1 MPLIT
6 YGAQVAS
13 GGVGAWFNDDN
24 VQYAELWGYDFMK
37 RNNQKT
43 MFDPCPPGYKVPGW
57 YQEVMADADKTT
69 MAAAGEHQSRT
80 YKGGYWPAQ
89 GYRMDSGRLSNVGR
103 YGYYWSACSY
113 NHNYPAQNFKGY
125 MLYWYSRAVSNNNA
139 QNEAIGGNIRCI
151 RE

>member
-1 MPLIT
+1 
-6 YGAQVAS
+6 
-13 GGVGAWFNDDN
+13 
-24 VQYAELWGYDFMK
+24 
-37 RNNQKT
+37 

-57 YQEVMADADKTT
+57 YQEVMADASKTT
-69 MAAAGEHQSRT
+69 LVETGAYQSRT
-80 YKGGYWPAQ
+80 YNGGYWPAQ
-89 GYRMDSGRLSNVGR
+89 GYRTDAGRLSNVGR

-113 NHNYPAQNFKGY
+113 NHNYPAQGYKGY